1 MENRFKTPEIGTTC
15 PALTNEN
22 YEYRLSG
29 DCDEFC
35 RCSINDEPCV
45 GRVIDDPDDQ
55 SSRFFSRG
63 RCGIDMKKIKRCPI
77 YGVSKE
83 TFEAIIKDRMQKE
96 LNEKL
101 NTVKNTK

>member
-1 MENRFKTPEIGTTC
+1 MKTPEIGATC
-15 PALTNEN
+15 PALVKEN

-35 RCSINDEPCV
+35 RCSINDEACV
-45 GRVIDDPDDQ
+45 GRIIRDPEDR

-63 RCGIDMKKIKRCPI
+63 RCGIDMKEIKTCPV

-83 TFEAIIKDRMQKE
+83 TFEALIRDRAQRE
-96 LNEKL
+96 LDEKL
-101 NTVKNTK
+101 NTVKSSK